1 MTAGD
6 LRGGAETERRPER
19 AARILIVEDE
29 PWDAEQAQR
38 LLTGAGLAFTAVVVD
53 DGPSFTE
60 QLTSFR
66 PDAILSDYHLPGF
79 SGETALKIAQEQCPQ
94 VPFIFWSGVLGDE
107 AAVGL
112 IKKGATD
119 FVLKDRPAR
128 LPDAIKRALGDAA
141 QRARLAQLE
150 VQLLEAQRLA
160 SLGHLGAAE
169 EAMNLTRQMLA
180 AAREEAM
187 DPADTPDP

>member
-38 LLTGAGLAFTAVVVD
+38 LLTGAGLAFTAAVVD

-60 QLTSFR
+60 QLTAFR
-66 PDAILSDYHLPGF
+66 PDVILSDYHLPGF

-150 VQLLEAQRLA
+150 VQLREAQRLA

-180 AAREEAM
+180 AAREEATG
-187 DPADTPDP
+187 PAETPDP